1 MAEVEWDKRGDIMVV
16 TLNRPEQRNAIGG
29 AMFRLLKDAFTA
41 AAADEEV
48 RAVVTTGAGSSF
60 CVGADIGTLA
70 AVTENGAGAGAPGR
84 PNRGGTDNGLRP
96 LSLSEQAVDRVG
108 PGRWMTEM
116 LKFPKPTVA
125 AVNGAAAGGGL
136 CLAVLHDFRVA
147 AADAKF
153 VAGFAALGLAPE
165 MGLTR
170 LLPQLIGMQP
180 ARRML
185 ALNERVSAQRAQE
198 MGLVDEI
205 AEGDVLEAAIALA
218 RRLTALPPLGV
229 RATLELLAATRD
241 GWDQVLESEY
251 SIQRILF
258 DTADHREAI
267 AAFRERRPGVFEG
280 R

>member
-1 MAEVEWDKRGDIMVV
+1 MAEVEWEKRGDIMVV
-16 TLNRPEQRNAIGG
+16 TLNRPEKQNAVGG

-41 AAADEEV
+41 ATADEDV
-48 RAVVTTGAGSSF
+48 RAIVTTGAGSSF
-60 CVGADIGTLA
+60 CVGADIGTLG
-70 AVTENGAGAGAPGR
+70 AVAEQSTVARPLGR

-96 LSLSEQAVDRVG
+96 LSLSEQVVDRTG

-136 CLAVLHDFRVA
+136 CLAVMHDFRVA

-153 VAGFAALGLAPE
+153 AAGFATLGLGPE
-165 MGLTR
+165 MGLSR
-170 LLPQLIGMQP
+170 LLPQLIGLQP

-185 ALNERVSAQRAQE
+185 ALGEPVPAERAHAL
-198 MGLVDEI
+198 GLVDEI
-205 AEGDVLEAAIALA
+205 AEGNVLDAAIAFA

-229 RATLELLAATRD
+229 RAALELLASTRD
-241 GWDQVLESEY
+241 GWDHVLESEY

-258 DTADHREAI
+258 ETADHQEAI
-267 AAFRERRPGVFEG
+267 AAFRERRAGTFEG
-280 R
+280 H